1 MSTGGPAP
9 SLASWVTRA
18 GRLYQTL
25 THGTWCT
32 LQVHH
37 QRWSP
42 ENLEALPWPAV
53 ARVSKCPMSTKNWI
67 KAEPSG
73 LTSRYGLN
81 TFFFFLNFFF
91 NVYLFLGQRETEHE
105 RGRCRERRRHRIGN
119 RLQALSHQPRARRG
133 ARTHGPRDRD
143 LAEGG
148 RLTDCATQAPQGLN
162 TFKRFYRWL
171 VGELGCCP
179 SG

>member
-1 MSTGGPAP
+1 MSTGGLAP

-18 GRLYQTL
+18 RRLYRPL
-25 THGTWCT
+25 THGTRCT

-53 ARVSKCPMSTKNWI
+53 ARVSKCPTSTKNWI

-81 TFFFFLNFFF
+81 TF
-91 NVYLFLGQRETEHE
+91 
-105 RGRCRERRRHRIGN
+105 
-119 RLQALSHQPRARRG
+119 
-133 ARTHGPRDRD
+133 
-143 LAEGG
+143 
-148 RLTDCATQAPQGLN
+148 
-162 TFKRFYRWL
+162 KRFYRWL
-171 VGELGCCP
+171 VGKLGCCP
-179 SG
+179 SGRILSGVQGPSAPARARAHRAELKGGHKDRHVPENWDLGSIRSGGGCSQGLAVRELTP